1 MNLLIPRVLILVGA
15 TALSL
20 GCGGR
25 EVPVRFAEQ
34 SALSSGAREAPV
46 ADPTV
51 ALTGDPPLPGEPTG
65 AWTGLAAD
73 AGAPPTGG
81 GHVHAH

>member
-1 MNLLIPRVLILVGA
+1 MTFLIPRLFVLVG
-15 TALSL
+15 TTSFGL

-46 ADPTV
+46 ANPTV

-65 AWTGLAAD
+65 AWTGLAVD
-73 AGAPPTGG
+73 GGAPASG
-81 GHVHAH
+81 GHQHAH

>member
-1 MNLLIPRVLILVGA
+1 MNLLIARVLILVGA
-15 TALSL
+15 TSLPL

-25 EVPVRFAEQ
+25 EVPVRFGEQ

-51 ALTGDPPLPGEPTG
+51 ALAGDPPLPGEPAG
-65 AWTGLAAD
+65 AWVGLAID
-73 AGAPPTGG
+73 GGVREVG

>member
-1 MNLLIPRVLILVGA
+1 
-15 TALSL
+15 
-20 GCGGR
+20 
-25 EVPVRFAEQ
+25 VRFGEQ

-65 AWTGLAAD
+65 AWTGLAVD
-73 AGAPPTGG
+73 GGAAPTG

>member
-1 MNLLIPRVLILVGA
+1 MTLLTPRVLVLVGA
-15 TALSL
+15 TALPL

-25 EVPVRFAEQ
+25 ELPVRFAEQ

-51 ALTGDPPLPGEPTG
+51 ALTGDPPLPGEPAG
-65 AWTGLAAD
+65 AWTGLAVD
-73 AGAPPTGG
+73 GGAAPTGG
-81 GHVHAH
+81 HAHAH

>member
-1 MNLLIPRVLILVGA
+1 MIHLIPRLVVLLGA
-15 TALSL
+15 TSFVL

-65 AWTGLAAD
+65 PWTGLAVD
-73 AGAPPTGG
+73 GGAPAGG
-81 GHVHAH
+81 GHHHAH

>member
-1 MNLLIPRVLILVGA
+1 MNLLIPRVLILVGV
-15 TALSL
+15 TALPL

-25 EVPVRFAEQ
+25 EVPVRFGEQ

-51 ALTGDPPLPGEPTG
+51 ALAGDPPLPGEPTG
-65 AWTGLAAD
+65 AWSGLAAD